1 MPNSFADAE
10 KNYEHGFAMFWM
22 PDGEI
27 RHIRTKYAFVFISEA
42 MSQPR
47 EQWSKG
53 AQTVAT
59 AVKSRGV
66 GKMLELVH
74 GVIDPLPTKQNY
86 QELFDSLHT
95 PEPKAGQ

>member
-1 MPNSFADAE
+1 MPNSFNDAE
-10 KNYEHGFAMFWM
+10 KNYDEGFATFFM
-22 PDGEI
+22 PDGAV
-27 RHIRTKYAFVFISEA
+27 RHIRTKYAFVFIHEA

-53 AQTVAT
+53 AITVAT

-74 GVIDPLPTKQNY
+74 GVIDPLPRKVDCETPLN
-86 QELFDSLHT
+86 DLHKPT
-95 PEPKAGQ
+95 GSP